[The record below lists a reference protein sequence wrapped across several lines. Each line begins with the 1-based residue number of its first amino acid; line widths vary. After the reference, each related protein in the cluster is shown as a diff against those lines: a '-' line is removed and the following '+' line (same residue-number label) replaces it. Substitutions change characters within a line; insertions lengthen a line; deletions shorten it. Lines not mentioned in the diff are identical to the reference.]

1 MSRSVLVF
9 SQSSRARGR
18 WTGTA
23 LIAGSAAVAVLL
35 TGCGGTR
42 ESDEAI
48 ERAAGIG
55 QTLAAPQ
62 TAATLPTDT
71 TPAGTGAVAT
81 DTGAVAGA
89 ATAPGT
95 TTGTA
100 PGTTSGTGQ
109 AATTGKGATTT
120 ATKPGD
126 GGAPVAAGPAT
137 KPLIKLGAV
146 GTFSGPV
153 GALVK
158 DAIAGM
164 RVWQQYTNAN
174 GGVNGHPVD
183 VLVGDDGGDPARY
196 ISIQRQ
202 FVEKDGVVA
211 FLYGT
216 LGLSPNGNNKYL
228 DSQKMF
234 TFGTEGGLDTAYN
247 NPYVLTATPT
257 GLVNADSILKALGD
271 VARPLGKKKFAE
283 FACSDF
289 GLCDG
294 LDSRWGNKEAAAA
307 VGFEVV
313 ARGRPSLTQPD
324 YTAQCLAAKNAG
336 AEVVMLALDT
346 ASLRRFAG
354 DCARQNYKPIF
365 GTTDTLAL
373 SSLPSDPNVDGLI
386 VAAKMAPW
394 TDPSVPGIAQVTKAF
409 AQYSPGALPTGGNT
423 NGWILGQFFA
433 AAGANFPDGTVTK
446 ADVEEGI
453 YKIRNNNLQG
463 MTFPITMTKGQ
474 PMERQLCYGVVVIA
488 NKQYARFPGQALRC
502 GGLLPGAPG
511 SAEAASV
518 QSGSVTPAE
527 QAAPV
532 RTALRATTS
541 NSRAPGAAPPAD
553 GWLPTGAPAIVGVI
567 PARARV
573 ATAVPAGTPDANARP
588 AAASACAPARAAGF
602 SYFLDAFQT
611 GSSAGP
617 GVLFGASLAVLGTP
631 LPDPFAEYQ
640 GQFIAQGGTAV
651 EGFSDSVPQGFQD
664 ARDDFEAFAVY
675 NDYSNAFI
683 DAFANGQD
691 TGATTFGPF
700 IQPGDRSF
708 REFAQSAR
716 DAKAFN
722 EPCDVAA
729 APTGDKVLDALASA
743 FVQGDTKK
751 AIALIQKN
759 NLYTAHE
766 ALAKAIVAGGL
777 AVAESNNY
785 EPFVRSVSESFVD
798 SGISPSDTGQT
809 YAIAANNVASSLTW
823 EQGAIGFR
831 TICETYARYLAKGKF
846 S

>member
-1 MSRSVLVF
+1 MFRSVSVF
-9 SQSSRARGR
+9 SHSHRARGA
-18 WTGTA
+18 G
-23 LIAGSAAVAVLL
+23 LIAGAAAFAVLL

-55 QTLAAPQ
+55 QTVAVPQ
-62 TAATLPTDT
+62 ADAATGALPTD
-71 TPAGTGAVAT
+71 AGTGAVAT
-81 DTGAVAGA
+81 DTGAVAA
-89 ATAPGT
+89 ANPAAVTAPGT

-100 PGTTSGTGQ
+100 PGTTTGTGQ
-109 AATTGKGATTT
+109 AATPGKGATTT
-120 ATKPGD
+120 ATKPG
-126 GGAPVAAGPAT
+126 APAAAAAAGPAT
-137 KPLIKLGAV
+137 KPLIKVGAV

-153 GALVK
+153 GGLVK
-158 DAIAGM
+158 DTINGI
-164 RVWQQYTNAN
+164 RVWQQWTNAH
-174 GGVNGHPVD
+174 GGVNGHPVE
-183 VLVGDDGGDPARY
+183 VLIGDDGGDPARY
-196 ISIQRQ
+196 ISTQRQ
-202 FVEKDGVVA
+202 FVEQDGVVA

-216 LGLSPNGNNKYL
+216 LGFSPNGNNKYL
-228 DSQKMF
+228 DSQKIF
-234 TFGTEGGLDTAYN
+234 TFGTEGGLETAYT

-289 GLCDG
+289 GLCDNF
-294 LDSRWGNKEAAAA
+294 DKRWGDPEAAKA
-307 VGFEVV
+307 VGFDAVV

-324 YTAQCLAAKNAG
+324 YTAQCLAAKNGG

-354 DCARQNYKPIF
+354 DCARQNYRPIF
-365 GTTDTLAL
+365 GTADLLAS
-373 SSLPSDPNVDGLI
+373 SSLPTDPNVDGLI
-386 VAAKMAPW
+386 VASKMAPW
-394 TDPSVPGIAQVTKAF
+394 TDPSVPGIAEVTKAF
-409 AQYSPGALPTGGNT
+409 AQYAPGPAPTGGNT

-433 AAGANFPDGTVTK
+433 AAGASFPDGAVTK
-446 ADVEEGI
+446 EDVEAGI
-453 YKIRNNNLQG
+453 YKIKDNNLQG

-474 PMERQLCYGVVVIA
+474 PMKRQLCYGVVVIK
-488 NKQYARFPGQALRC
+488 NKQYSKFPGPALRC
-502 GGLLPGAPG
+502 GGLLPGASG
-511 SAEAASV
+511 SVEPASV
-518 QSGSVTPAE
+518 QQSVQSSRQQSVQPSE
-527 QAAPV
+527 QAAPT
-532 RTALRATTS
+532 RAALRE
-541 NSRAPGAAPPAD
+541 NAPAAPVSQA
-553 GWLPTGAPAIVGVI
+553 WLPTGAPEIVGVI
-567 PARARV
+567 PARPRI
-573 ATAVPAGTPDANARP
+573 ATAAPASAARP
-588 AAASACAPARAAGF
+588 SAEDACGPARAAGF
-602 SYFLDAFQT
+602 SYFIDAFQT
-611 GSSAGP
+611 GASAGP

-631 LPDPFAEYQ
+631 LPDPFATYQ
-640 GQFIAQGGTAV
+640 NQFIAEGATAV

-683 DAFANGQD
+683 DAFADGLD

-700 IQPGDRSF
+700 IQPGDRSM

-716 DAKAFN
+716 DAKATQ

-729 APTGDKVLDALASA
+729 KDTGDKVLNALANA
-743 FVQGDTKK
+743 FVAGDTKK

-759 NLYTAHE
+759 NLLTAHE

-798 SGISPSDTGQT
+798 SGISPADTGQT
-809 YAIAANNVASSLTW
+809 FFIAANNVASTLTF

-831 TICETYARYLAKGKF
+831 TICETYARYLEEGKL